1 MKIFSSVLELVGKT
15 PLIKLSALSSALSLS
30 GELIVKA
37 ESFNPAGS
45 VKDRVGLN
53 MIEDAENT
61 GRLKKGGCVIEPTSG
76 NTGIGLAMACAV
88 KGYRLILT
96 MPSSMSVER
105 RKILSSLGAEIVLTD
120 ASLGMAGAVA
130 RAEQLQKEID
140 GSIIAGQFDNP
151 ANPDAHKKS
160 TAQEILADTDGKIDY
175 FVAGVGT
182 GGTLTGVGEV
192 LKKEVPGVKIVAV
205 EPFDSPL
212 LSQGKAGAHKIQGI
226 GANFIPSTLNRDII
240 DEIVTVK
247 TEDAYAYARLLGKK
261 EGFTTGI
268 SGGAALYAG
277 VEILRKNEGKR
288 VVVLLP
294 DGGEKYLSTD
304 LFE

>member
-15 PLIKLSALSSALSLS
+15 PLIKLNALASSLALS

-53 MIEDAENT
+53 MIEDAEKT

-226 GANFIPSTLNRDII
+226 GANFIPATLNRDII

>member
-1 MKIFSSVLELVGKT
+1 MIYKNVLELVGKT
-15 PLIKLSALSSALSLS
+15 PLIRLSGMERSLSLS

-45 VKDRVGLN
+45 VKDRVGLS
-53 MIEDAENT
+53 MIEDAEEA

-96 MPSSMSVER
+96 MPASMSVER
-105 RKILSSLGAEIVLTD
+105 RKILSALGAELVLTE
-120 ASLGMAGAVA
+120 AAKGMSGAVE
-130 RAEQLQKEID
+130 RADELCRTIP
-140 GSIIAGQFDNP
+140 GAIVAGQFVNP
-151 ANPDAHKKS
+151 ANPEAHRKS
-160 TAQEILADTDGKIDY
+160 TAREILADADGRVDF

-182 GGTLTGVGEV
+182 GGTLTGIGEV
-192 LKKEVPGVKIVAV
+192 LKAELKDVKIIAV

-212 LSQGKAGAHKIQGI
+212 LSEGRAGAHKLQGI
-226 GANFIPSTLNRDII
+226 GANFVPKVLNRDII
-240 DEIVTVK
+240 DDIITVK
-247 TEDAYAYARLLGKK
+247 TEQAYEYARLLGRT
-261 EGFTTGI
+261 EGLTCGI

-277 VEILRKNEGKR
+277 AELLRKNVGKR

-294 DGGEKYLSTD
+294 DGGDRYLSTE
-304 LFE
+304 LFM

>member
-1 MKIFSSVLELVGKT
+1 MKIFSNVLELVGKT
-15 PLIKLSALSSALSLS
+15 PLIKLNALASSLSLS

-53 MIEDAENT
+53 MIEDAEHT

-76 NTGIGLAMACAV
+76 NTGIRLAMACAV

-130 RAEQLQKEID
+130 KAEQLQKEID

-182 GGTLTGVGEV
+182 GGSLTGGGEV
-192 LKKEVPGVKIVAV
+192 LKK
-205 EPFDSPL
+205 
-212 LSQGKAGAHKIQGI
+212 Q
-226 GANFIPSTLNRDII
+226 IPS
-240 DEIVTVK
+240 V
-247 TEDAYAYARLLGKK
+247 
-261 EGFTTGI
+261 
-268 SGGAALYAG
+268 
-277 VEILRKNEGKR
+277 
-288 VVVLLP
+288 
-294 DGGEKYLSTD
+294 
-304 LFE
+304 